1 MKKIKLIF
9 IVVAVVALCLVAI
22 SYHKMIMYVSEPD
35 YTYETSNSKVEQ
47 IIQYKD
53 KTESYIVW
61 ALSDSVANCKAM
73 ERFYEEKL
81 VSMYAFAHYF
91 KKKKEGEYK
100 YNMGFTIPKSF
111 YVANFLGQETEPL
124 SEITY
129 NKFSDETKL
138 TLPDTLQMYWNR
150 MDTLTVIN
158 DL

>member
-1 MKKIKLIF
+1 
-9 IVVAVVALCLVAI
+9 
-22 SYHKMIMYVSEPD
+22 
-35 YTYETSNSKVEQ
+35 
-47 IIQYKD
+47 
-53 KTESYIVW
+53 
-61 ALSDSVANCKAM
+61 
-73 ERFYEEKL
+73 
-81 VSMYAFAHYF
+81 
-91 KKKKEGEYK
+91 
-100 YNMGFTIPKSF
+100 MGFTIPKSF